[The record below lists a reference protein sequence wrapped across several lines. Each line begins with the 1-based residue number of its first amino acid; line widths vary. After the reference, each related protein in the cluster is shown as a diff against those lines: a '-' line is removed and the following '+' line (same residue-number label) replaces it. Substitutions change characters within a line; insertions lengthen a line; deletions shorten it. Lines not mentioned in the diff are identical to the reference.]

1 MSSMQVQSMMRR
13 LCSLPMGTIVRG
25 FLNLLTVEAGL
36 SVNTVLAYGRDL
48 KAFLEFCAERQV
60 REITQIDPTLIQAY
74 MKDLSERE
82 KSENTIKRFLIVV
95 RLLLRHAKLRGMIED
110 DYGQLLESPKIWSRL
125 PIVCSPQQVLRL
137 LDAPSEE
144 EPLYLRDK
152 ALLELLYATGMR
164 AGEVSGLRVSD
175 VNLRVG
181 YLRCCGK
188 GNRERVI
195 PLGRMAI
202 ACTEAYLEGLRPEL
216 ANDRSGTELL
226 LSRTGRAL
234 GRIEIWRIVKKYAAR
249 AGMPRNVTAHTLRH
263 CFATHLLSGGADLR
277 SIQELLGHVDIA
289 TTQIYTHV
297 DGERLRK
304 IHRQFHPRQ

>member
-1 MSSMQVQSMMRR
+1 MSSMQVQSIMKR
-13 LCSLPMGTIVRG
+13 LGSLPMGETARG
-25 FLNLLTVEAGL
+25 FLNHLTVEAGL

-60 REITQIDPTLIQAY
+60 REIIQIDPTLIQAY

-110 DYGQLLESPKIWSRL
+110 DYAQLLDSPKIWSRL
-125 PIVCSPQQVLRL
+125 PIVCSPQQVMRL
-137 LDAPSEE
+137 LNAPAKE

-164 AGEVSGLRVSD
+164 AGEISGLRVSD

-195 PLGRMAI
+195 PLGRTAI
-202 ACTEAYLEGLRPEL
+202 ACTETYLEDLRPEL
-216 ANDRSGTELL
+216 ASDLSVAELL

-277 SIQELLGHVDIA
+277 SVQELLGHVDIA
-289 TTQIYTHV
+289 STQIYTHV

>member
-1 MSSMQVQSMMRR
+1 MLKR
-13 LCSLPMGTIVRG
+13 LSSLPMGVTVEG
-25 FLNLLTVEAGL
+25 FLNHLTVEAGL
-36 SVNTVLAYGRDL
+36 SVNTILAYGRDL
-48 KAFLEFCAERQV
+48 KAFLEFCAERHV
-60 REITQIDPTLIQAY
+60 REIALIDPTLIQTY
-74 MKDLSERE
+74 MQDLSERE

-110 DYGQLLESPKIWSRL
+110 DYAQLLDSPKIWSRL
-125 PIVCSPQQVLRL
+125 PIVCSLQQVLCL
-137 LDAPSEE
+137 LNAPGKE
-144 EPLYLRDK
+144 EPYYLRDK

-164 AGEVSGLRVSD
+164 AGEISGLRVSD

-188 GNRERVI
+188 GNRERVV
-195 PLGRMAI
+195 PLGRTAI

-277 SIQELLGHVDIA
+277 SVQELLGHVDIA
-289 TTQIYTHV
+289 STQIYTHV

-304 IHRQFHPRQ
+304 IHREFHPRQ

>member
-1 MSSMQVQSMMRR
+1 MQVQSIMKR
-13 LCSLPMGTIVRG
+13 LGSLPMGETARG
-25 FLNLLTVEAGL
+25 FLNHLTVEAGL

-48 KAFLEFCAERQV
+48 KAFLEFCVERRV
-60 REITQIDPTLIQAY
+60 REIVMIDPTLIQAY
-74 MKDLSERE
+74 MQDLSERE

-110 DYGQLLESPKIWSRL
+110 DYAQVLDSPKIWSRL
-125 PIVCSPQQVLRL
+125 PIVCSPQQVLCL
-137 LDAPSEE
+137 LNAPNRE

-195 PLGRMAI
+195 PLGKMAI

-277 SIQELLGHVDIA
+277 SVQELLGHVDIA
-289 TTQIYTHV
+289 STQIYTHV

-304 IHRQFHPRQ
+304 IHREFHPRQ